1 MRVLVTGATGFLGV
15 EVSRQL
21 AAKGLQPR
29 LVVRRPSRAPELD
42 GLDVERVHADLG
54 LPDTLA
60 AAVEG
65 CDAVI
70 HLAGRAVFEPA
81 RYLVPTFLHGTR
93 ALAEAARAA
102 GVERFVF
109 ASSVMVH
116 GSTDVPI
123 TAATPPA
130 PEVDYGRVK
139 LDVERDLVRIAE
151 GSRLR
156 IASVRLPHVYGADD
170 LLFSRLA
177 PGFLLVPG
185 RGNAPSAH
193 LHVHDAARVLIA
205 AAETGWVGASAVG
218 DREPVGW
225 RDFLAEV
232 QRRLPRAVIVR
243 APAPLAAIGVRAIWA
258 ATFGSRH
265 LPSVYTADTVHAW
278 NMSLPVDP
286 TALWGELGIEPELP
300 TFREGIARTLD
311 DWVDH
316 GQRHSVRDRRR
327 L

>member
-1 MRVLVTGATGFLGV
+1 VRVLVTGATGFLGL

-21 AAKGLQPR
+21 VARGLRPR
-29 LVVRRPSRAPELD
+29 LVVRRPSRAPELG
-42 GLDVERVHADLG
+42 GLDAERVHADLAV
-54 LPDTLA
+54 PESLA
-60 AAVEG
+60 AAVAG

-81 RYLVPTFLHGTR
+81 RFLVPSFLHGTR
-93 ALAEAARAA
+93 ALAEAAIAA

-116 GSTDVPI
+116 GSTDVAI

-139 LDVERDLVRIAE
+139 LDVERDLERLAA
-151 GSRLR
+151 GSAMR
-156 IASVRLPHVYGADD
+156 IASVRLPHVYGAND
-170 LLFSRLA
+170 LLFTRLS
-177 PGFLLVPG
+177 PGMLVVPG
-185 RGNAPSAH
+185 RGDRPYAH

-205 AAETGWVGASAVG
+205 AAESGWSGASAIG

-225 RDFLAEV
+225 RTFLAEV
-232 QRRLPRAVIVR
+232 QRRLPRALIVR
-243 APAPLAAIGVRAIWA
+243 APAPLAALGVRVIWA
-258 ATFGSRH
+258 ATFGSRQ

-286 TALWGELGIEPELP
+286 EALWGELGIEPELP
-300 TFREGIARTLD
+300 THREGIARTLD
-311 DWVDH
+311 DWVDQ
-316 GQRHSVRDRRR
+316 GWRHPVRDRRR
-327 L
+327 V